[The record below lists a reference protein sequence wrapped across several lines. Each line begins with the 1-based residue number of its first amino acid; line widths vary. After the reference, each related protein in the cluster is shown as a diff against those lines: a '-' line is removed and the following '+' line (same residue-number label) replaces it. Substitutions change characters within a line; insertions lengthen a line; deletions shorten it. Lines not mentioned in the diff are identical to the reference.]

1 MKEPKIYK
9 IKCKCLS
16 PIHIGDGTELEP
28 FEYVIKDKIYK
39 INLNEFIY
47 SLSIQIRNDLTG
59 IRKFIRDYIDIK
71 NFTEWQTGVSETV
84 RNIYN
89 EKFNQ
94 PKNQL
99 LLKPFIRSNNRPYIP
114 GSSIKGAI
122 RTALLNQ
129 WSYRI
134 KDEIKDKAQI
144 IEGKILNAVEFNPKK
159 KKFVPKMEK
168 DPFRALKIR
177 DVFLPPN
184 STMFIKVSNFNINK
198 YNSLQETNIQI
209 IVEVLKSHFFGN
221 SEEFEPEI
229 LIDIKLFENPATT
242 LQRGKFDINFL
253 LSACN
258 NFYSQI
264 LESERRRLFD
274 SREKNIAAIYRN
286 IKEEAKGGYL
296 LRIGWASGFES
307 MTLAKFRVPKNPRRG
322 RGGWGF
328 SKHLGEGKYPLG
340 WLKLNL

>member
-1 MKEPKIYK
+1 M
-9 IKCKCLS
+9 
-16 PIHIGDGTELEP
+16 
-28 FEYVIKDKIYK
+28 
-39 INLNEFIY
+39 N
-47 SLSIQIRNDLTG
+47 
-59 IRKFIRDYIDIK
+59 YIDIK

-99 LLKPFIRSNNRPYIP
+99 MLKPFIRSNNSRPYIP

-144 IEGKILNAVEFNPKK
+144 IEGKILNTVEFDPRKK
-159 KKFVPKMEK
+159 RFVSKIEK

-177 DVFLPPN
+177 DIFFPSN

-209 IVEVLKSHFFGN
+209 IVEVLKPHFFGN
-221 SEEFEPEI
+221 SEEFELEI
-229 LIDIKLFENPATT
+229 LIDKKLFDNPTT
-242 LQRGKFDINFL
+242 NLQRRKFDINFL

-258 NFYSQI
+258 NFYSFV
-264 LESERRRLFD
+264 LESERKRLFN

-296 LRIGWASGFES
+296 LRIGWGSGFES
-307 MTLAKFRVPKNPRRG
+307 MTLTRYRVPKNPRRG

-328 SKHLGEGKYPLG
+328 SKHLGEGKYPFG
-340 WLKLNL
+340 WLKLSL